1 MKTRISAIVCL
12 LCVIGYAEVTRA
24 EDPYNQRVADPYAIS
39 PDPPTMSSGTLE
51 PYLSFMAGIAIPF
64 SQDAT
69 FRNGDVESKVDYQMK
84 QSVGGNAGIWFPTR
98 NKMAG
103 FDLGLE
109 ISGFVWYPDI
119 ACCRHGV
126 NGTLN
131 PDGSF
136 EGTTTETQGIYVG
149 TNVMLRYPMGISE
162 AYPNGRWFP
171 YIGVGGGAHQ
181 IAQRPG
187 GFRGGGFANA
197 IVDQRNTA
205 PGFMALGG
213 FKAHLF
219 KYVAAFVEAKY
230 VQAFHD
236 ELGTDRFGTSTS
248 GGQDLV
254 FDNYESTMR
263 TIFVHGGL
271 SIHFDVR
278 P

>member
-12 LCVIGYAEVTRA
+12 LCVFGYAEVTRA
-24 EDPYNQRVADPYAIS
+24 EDPNTQRVADPYATS
-39 PDPPTMSSGTLE
+39 PDLPTMSSGTLE

-69 FRNGDVESKVDYQMK
+69 FRNGDVERNVDYQMK

-98 NKMAG
+98 NKLAG
-103 FDLGLE
+103 FDIGLE

-119 ACCRHGV
+119 ACCRNGV

-136 EGTTTETQGIYVG
+136 EGTTTETQGIYIG

-171 YIGVGGGAHQ
+171 YVGVGGGAHQ

-187 GFRGGGFANA
+187 GFRGAGFGNA
-197 IVDQRNTA
+197 IADQRNTS

-236 ELGTDRFGTSTS
+236 ELTTDRFGVSTP
-248 GGQDLV
+248 GGQDLFV
-254 FDNYESTMR
+254 DPYESTIR

>member
-1 MKTRISAIVCL
+1 
-12 LCVIGYAEVTRA
+12 
-24 EDPYNQRVADPYAIS
+24 
-39 PDPPTMSSGTLE
+39 MSSGTIE

-64 SQDAT
+64 SADAT
-69 FRNGDVESKVDYQMK
+69 FRNGDVERNVDYQMK

-119 ACCRHGV
+119 ACCRAGV
-126 NGTLN
+126 NGRIEPTN
-131 PDGSF
+131 PDGF
-136 EGTTTETQGIYVG
+136 EGTTTETQGIYIG

-171 YIGVGGGAHQ
+171 YVGVGGGAHQ

-187 GFRGGGFANA
+187 GFRGAGFGNA
-197 IVDQRNTA
+197 IADQRNTS

-236 ELGTDRFGTSTS
+236 ELATDRFGVSTPN
-248 GGQDLV
+248 GQNLFV
-254 FDNYESTMR
+254 DNYESTVR

>member
-12 LCVIGYAEVTRA
+12 LCVFGYAEVTRA
-24 EDPYNQRVADPYAIS
+24 EDPYNQRVTDPYAIS

-51 PYLSFMAGIAIPF
+51 PYLSFMAGVAIPF
-64 SQDAT
+64 SADAT
-69 FRNGDVESKVDYQMK
+69 FRNGDVERNVDYQMK
-84 QSVGGNAGIWFPTR
+84 QSIGGNAGIWFPTR

-119 ACCRHGV
+119 ACCRNGV

-136 EGTTTETQGIYVG
+136 EGTTTETQGVYIG
-149 TNVMLRYPMGISE
+149 ANVMLRYPMGISE

-171 YIGVGGGAHQ
+171 YVGVGGGAHQ

-187 GFRGGGFANA
+187 GFRGAGFGNA

-230 VQAFHD
+230 VQASHD
-236 ELGTDRFGTSTS
+236 ELSTDRFGVSTPN
-248 GGQDLV
+248 GQDLFV
-254 FDNYESTMR
+254 DNYSSTMR

>member
-12 LCVIGYAEVTRA
+12 LCVFGYAEVTRA
-24 EDPYNQRVADPYAIS
+24 EDPYNQRVTDPYAIS
-39 PDPPTMSSGTLE
+39 PDPPTMSSGTVE
-51 PYLSFMAGIAIPF
+51 PYLSFMAGVAIPF
-64 SQDAT
+64 SADAT
-69 FRNGDVESKVDYQMK
+69 FRNGDVERNVDYQMK
-84 QSVGGNAGIWFPTR
+84 QSIGGNAGIWFPTR

-119 ACCRHGV
+119 ACCRNGV

-136 EGTTTETQGIYVG
+136 EGTTTETQGVYIG
-149 TNVMLRYPMGISE
+149 ANVMLRYPMGISE

-171 YIGVGGGAHQ
+171 YVGVGGGAHQ

-187 GFRGGGFANA
+187 GFRGAGFENA

-219 KYVAAFVEAKY
+219 KYVAAFIEAKY
-230 VQAFHD
+230 VQASHD
-236 ELGTDRFGTSTS
+236 ELGTDRFGLSPVGS
-248 GGQDLV
+248 QGLV
-254 FDNYESTMR
+254 MDNYESTMR